1 MAPSMVRPMCVGL
14 VALGLAACAGSEAGD
29 GVGADPAD
37 GDRVSATDNWPE
49 PLVELA
55 DKARRRF
62 GVPTLSVEQAVALP
76 DGTVVVDVRT
86 ARLPVDLY
94 SMLDTKDGRDRASRS
109 HDSERASGASS
120 AG

>member
-1 MAPSMVRPMCVGL
+1 MQPLLSRYEVSRLVGL
-14 VALGLAACAGSEAGD
+14 RALQLDAGAVPGVRVDDGALRRDSVYVAARELEA
-29 GVGADPAD
+29 
-37 GDRVSATDNWPE
+37 RVLHA
-49 PLVELA
+49 LV
-55 DKARRRF
+55 RRAE
-62 GVPTLSVEQAVALP
+62 GN
-76 DGTVVVDVRT
+76 VDVRT